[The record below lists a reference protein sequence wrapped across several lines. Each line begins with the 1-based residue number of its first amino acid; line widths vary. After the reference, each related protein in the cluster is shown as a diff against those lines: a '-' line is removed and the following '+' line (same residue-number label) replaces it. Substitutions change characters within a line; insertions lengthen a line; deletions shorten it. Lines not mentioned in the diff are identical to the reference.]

1 MNNNN
6 SSSSSS
12 RKSFLRQSNS
22 SLIAMPYKNPH
33 YRPEYLAY
41 EDVDISFQYL
51 ELSDRQLGR

>member
-1 MNNNN
+1 MN
-6 SSSSSS
+6 S
-12 RKSFLRQSNS
+12 RKSFLRKSNNNS
-22 SLIAMPYKNPH
+22 SLMVMPYKNPH